1 MGKKDINEF
10 TDKETARRE
19 DAVLKRVLSTPPKH
33 KTAKDDKAN
42 PPQGARQVSVGERS
56 VGEKKKT
63 ETRPDRENLSACLDS
78 LPLSEIK
85 FEHFDGV
92 IRRELV
98 VGECAR
104 QPEQPAVPAHSYSER

>member
-1 MGKKDINEF
+1 MGKKDINVF

-19 DAVLKRVLSTPPKH
+19 DAILKRVLSTPPKH

-42 PPQGARQVSVGERS
+42 QPQERGRTTSLSRGEISR
-56 VGEKKKT
+56 ERKKT

-78 LPLSEIK
+78 LSLSEVK
-85 FEHFDGV
+85 FEHIDGV

-104 QPEQPAVPAHSYSER
+104 QPE